1 MEWPRFSFHIHSG
14 LEQNRIEIRRRRREG
29 GGRREARKGCEDSV
43 RFQGSFWSDCEVR
56 AVPEQ
61 FQGSSGA
68 VPEQFQF
75 PSWNIFWS
83 DCEVRAVSEQ
93 FPSSFRA
100 VSEQFRS
107 SSSFHL
113 GTFSGLIAKLG

>member
-1 MEWPRFSFHIHSG
+1 MYKEKMETNQLVILERFQVEWPRFSFHIHSG

-61 FQGSSGA
+61 FQSSSGA
-68 VPEQFQF
+68 VP
-75 PSWNIFWS
+75 
-83 DCEVRAVSEQ
+83 VSILEH
-93 FPSSFRA
+93 FL
-100 VSEQFRS
+100 V
-107 SSSFHL
+107 
-113 GTFSGLIAKLG
+113 